1 MQLKKATI
9 TNYKGITH
17 AEIPF
22 TKHMVLLQGKN
33 GSGKSSLID
42 GIISCLGGVDS
53 KTVKDPIKHGE
64 KKATNI
70 LEFEEGIITRT
81 FTEGGSNSI
90 KLVFN
95 DGKEIRGIGKIAE
108 YIGCSSFDPMV
119 FTRMND
125 KEQRETILKLSGV
138 DLTEADKAIEE
149 AESMRLQLHRA
160 VEAIPTVGNIEAQ
173 EVQAFVGK
181 EEVSVVKLA
190 EELQIKEEG
199 IAKWEA
205 NNLQIPQIKA
215 SNERILDDIKAHE
228 KKIVELKQEHANN
241 LCIVADIDKIIKPED
256 NREDLKRQME
266 TAEETNTKIRKAK
279 ELAIQ
284 VENKKEASKAHNA
297 QDTVVKEAR
306 VAKTKL
312 LDSAS
317 MPVKGLSVDEVVK
330 FNGVPFRQI
339 NTAQQILVGVK
350 IALSDPANKL
360 KFVYIEQG
368 SELDSDSIE
377 ELQALVDMCRAGGVK
392 VNILIGQMKDKK
404 QENGFFLEEGQVVL

>member
-1 MQLKKATI
+1 MKIINKTMQLKKATI

-53 KTVKDPIKHGE
+53 KTVRDPIKHGE

-138 DLTEADKAIEE
+138 DLTEADKAIGE
-149 AESMRLQLHRA
+149 AEEKRLQLHRIS
-160 VEAIPTVGNIEAQ
+160 ENIPMVSNLEAQ

-190 EELQIKEEG
+190 EELQEIEAGIVNYNTKNKTFRDLVKENTDIQEQ
-199 IAKWEA
+199 IRKLKDRMKE
-205 NNLQIPQIKA
+205 NLDSIEVIG
-215 SNERILDDIKAHE
+215 
-228 KKIVELKQEHANN
+228 
-241 LCIVADIDKIIKPED
+241 
-256 NREDLKRQME
+256 DLKEPKDYRESIKKEME
-266 TAEETNTKIRKAK
+266 TAEATNTGIRKARD
-279 ELAIQ
+279 LAIQ
-284 VENKKEASKAHNA
+284 VENKKKAVKAHKV
-297 QDTVVKEAR
+297 QEGVVITAR
-306 VAKTKL
+306 EYKSSL
-312 LDSAS
+312 LLKAE

-330 FNGVPFRQI
+330 FDGVPFRQI

-377 ELQALVDMCRAGGVK
+377 ELQALVDMCRVGGVK

>member
-256 NREDLKRQME
+256 NREDLKKQME